1 MSVIKDKGKIC
12 EKLLSALTQTVTILT
27 DNLPNALIH
36 GITKNTHV
44 PPLPNATCSHFP
56 ASGMQA
62 NNYMFEPNAWLL
74 TPAVRN
80 KPKLPTPKVGK
91 DGQLLFDKIRVTRD
105 LIASQQLC
113 GSQLMVT
120 SRMSYLLFR

>member
-1 MSVIKDKGKIC
+1 MSVIKDKRKIC
-12 EKLLSALTQTVTILT
+12 KQLLSALTQTVTILT

-91 DGQLLFDKIRVTRD
+91 GSSYSSDGNPTRRR
-105 LIASQQLC
+105 
-113 GSQLMVT
+113 MVAT
-120 SRMSYLLFR
+120 RL